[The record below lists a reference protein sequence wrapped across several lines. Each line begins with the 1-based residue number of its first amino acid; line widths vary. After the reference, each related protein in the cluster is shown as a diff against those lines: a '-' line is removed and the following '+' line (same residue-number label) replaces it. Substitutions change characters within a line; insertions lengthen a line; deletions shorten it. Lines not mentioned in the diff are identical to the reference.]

1 MQEMMAGCPAER
13 TLRLIEGRWKLLILS
28 QLFGGTL
35 RFSDLQRAINTALPV
50 GVTPKMLTQDLRQ
63 MEIDGLVRRE
73 VYAEVPPKVEYSLTP
88 LGQSLRPVVEAMID
102 WGQRHEWEVEGT
114 AYPCAAAWQGADE
127 GRADAAASE
136 FEAAALV

>member
-1 MQEMMAGCPAER
+1 MQEMIAGCPAER

-28 QLFGGTL
+28 KLFRGTR
-35 RFSDLQRAINTALPV
+35 RFSDLQRAVNAALPV

-63 MEIDGLVRRE
+63 MEADGLIRRE

-102 WGQRHEWEVEGT
+102 WGRRHELEIEGT
-114 AYPCAAAWQGADE
+114 ARPCAALWEESWED
-127 GRADAAASE
+127 RAE
-136 FEAAALV
+136 TALI